1 MIRFSRTYFGAT
13 CMPRSLSCRRG
24 AVSVIFAISTIP
36 ILGFCG
42 LAVDYGVWSEVNANL
57 TTAVNVAALNAVKI
71 AANGYINHDPNYVAE
86 AQTAGTAWFYAIEQS
101 MRPQTTPG
109 TINISITGN
118 ASITATATYSGAS
131 MSRIVGKIFGTT
143 PYFFNVQ
150 AAATINTATYLEVV
164 MMLDNSSSMDIAA
177 SVQGINQLMTL
188 SACDPSNAY
197 YDNLKAPFLPPAQW
211 NDPTQENYGN
221 YQYLT
226 SGGIAF
232 DGTTAAGIT
241 LDPPVNGQVPVGP
254 YPAYVPNEYPTG
266 VLTNVQNKTT
276 FQEEFWNPVTSAT
289 SSATGQTCQGV
300 LPAQASGAYPLP
312 GAPCA
317 FACHWTNETKWLN
330 TNIPNA
336 DPRGGTADL
345 WGLARR
351 NGIQLRFD
359 VVKNATNYILGQM
372 AQNTNAGVSNLS
384 VGVYTFNSGVQQVY
398 PSGCTPQTTGC
409 EAGTDFTAA
418 EAAVGLPP
426 TPPAVKDTGI
436 QPILAGKGLNGQ
448 NNDDTAFPED
458 MNALASTYITAAG
471 DGTTAATPRK
481 VLILVT
487 DGFQD
492 DPNLAGTAGE
502 RQAFNS
508 TYCQQFKNLGY
519 QIYVVFTP
527 YYPVPHFDYLISN
540 WAPIV
545 QGTGPTSIT
554 ANLQACSS
562 QSSDPNGT
570 YYIAASDEKDIKS
583 ALLTFL
589 QQALKSPA
597 RYTQ

>member
-1 MIRFSRTYFGAT
+1 MTRQILGVFR
-13 CMPRSLSCRRG
+13 MPRFLASCRRG
-24 AVSVIFAISTIP
+24 AVSVIFAIATIP
-36 ILGFCG
+36 ILGLCG
-42 LAVDYGVWSEVNANL
+42 LAVDFGIWSEINASLN
-57 TTAVNVAALNAVKI
+57 TAANVAALNAVKI
-71 AANGYINHDPNYVAE
+71 AANAYIKHDTNYVAE
-86 AQTAGTAWFYAIEQS
+86 GVAAGTGWFYGIENATFPKLTSGALTIAI
-101 MRPQTTPG
+101 PPA
-109 TINISITGN
+109 
-118 ASITATATYSGAS
+118 ASNGAVTATATFSGNIPS
-131 MSRIVGKIFGTT
+131 IFGRIFGTKT
-143 PYFFNVQ
+143 YYFTVR
-150 AAATINTATYLEVV
+150 AAATINTSTYLEVV

-197 YDNLKAPFLPPAQW
+197 YDNLNAPFLPPAQW
-211 NDPTQENYGN
+211 NDPTQGNYGN
-221 YQYLT
+221 YQYVT
-226 SGGIAF
+226 SSGITF

-254 YPAYVPNEYPTG
+254 YPAYVSDEYPTG

-300 LPAQASGAYPLP
+300 LPAQPSGAYPIP

-317 FACHWTNETKWLN
+317 FACHWTNETKWTN
-330 TNIPNA
+330 TNITKA

-359 VVKNATNYILGQM
+359 VVKIATNYILGQM
-372 AQNTNAGVSNLS
+372 AQNTNAGVNNLS

-398 PSGCTPQTTGC
+398 PTGCAPQATGC

-426 TPPAVKDTGI
+426 TPPAVTDTGI
-436 QPILAGKGLNGQ
+436 KPILANKGINE

-458 MNALASTYITAAG
+458 MNTLASTYVTAAG
-471 DGTTAATPRK
+471 DGTTAASPRK

-492 DPNLAGTAGE
+492 DPNLVGTAAE
-502 RQAFNS
+502 RQAFNPA
-508 TYCQQFKNLGY
+508 YCQQFKNLGY
-519 QIYVVFTP
+519 QVYVVFTP
-527 YYPVPHFDYLISN
+527 YYPVPHFDYLLSN
-540 WAPIV
+540 WALIV

-570 YYIAASDEKDIKS
+570 YYIAASDETDIKN
-583 ALLTFL
+583 ALLAFL